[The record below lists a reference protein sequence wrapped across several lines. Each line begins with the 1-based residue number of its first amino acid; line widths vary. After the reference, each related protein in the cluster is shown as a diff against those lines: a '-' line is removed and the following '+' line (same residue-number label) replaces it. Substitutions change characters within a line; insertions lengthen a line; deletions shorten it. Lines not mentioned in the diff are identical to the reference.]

1 MEHYISG
8 GDISGFI
15 VDNGVMYNSSSDVYP
30 SNPDMNAYLL
40 VPTQFTASE
49 SDIVASKVAY
59 SKNGVIVG
67 NLPSGVSD
75 SFADLN
81 AKIVSQI
88 QQQYNNMTPKVL
100 TSGSSFDKQLFFI
113 PTKSDGTPL
122 WDTSNLT
129 SMQYLFTDCS
139 NLMSIPALD
148 TSNVTNMGATFRNC
162 LSLVTIPWLDTS
174 HVTSFASM
182 FYNCVNL
189 VSIPLLNA
197 SQVTTMVYMF
207 WNCQNLISIPL
218 LNTSA
223 VTNMQ
228 NMFNGCS
235 LLSNETLN
243 NILIMCATSAVT
255 SNKTLKYIGLSSA
268 QATICQSLSSYQRFV
283 NAGWTTGY

>member
-8 GDISGFI
+8 DIGGFI

-40 VPTQFTASE
+40 ASTQFTASE
-49 SDIVASKVAY
+49 SDVVASKVTY

-67 NLPSGVSD
+67 NLSSEVSD
-75 SFADLN
+75 SFADSN
-81 AKIVSQI
+81 AKIVFQI

-100 TSGSSFDKQLFFI
+100 TSSSSFDKQLFFI
-113 PTKSDGTPL
+113 PAKLDGTPL

-129 SMQYLFTDCS
+129 SMEYLFDGCS
-139 NLMSIPALD
+139 NLMSIPSLN
-148 TSNVTNMGATFRNC
+148 TSNVTNMGATFRDC
-162 LSLVTIPWLDTS
+162 SSLVTIPLLDTS
-174 HVTSFASM
+174 KVTSFASM
-182 FYNCVNL
+182 FSSCVNL
-189 VSIPLLNA
+189 VSIPLLNTSRA
-197 SQVTTMVYMF
+197 TTMVYMF

-228 NMFNGCS
+228 KMFNGCS

-243 NILIMCATSAVT
+243 NILAMCANSVVT
-255 SNKTLKYIGLSSA
+255 SNKTLKYIGLTSA
-268 QATICQSLSSYQRFV
+268 QATICQSLSNYQAFI